1 MEGSGTGNTWSTSG
15 TTMQP
20 YKGYITTVSDN
31 PKTVEFTG
39 KINSGSISI
48 PLTRFDASTANKY
61 GFNLIGNPYTAYLD
75 WKEVATA
82 NASKMPTSTM
92 WYRTNVSGGWAFST
106 VDGLGNKV
114 PMPANVSDLIPP
126 MQAFWVRA
134 STVGNSTLDLTTT
147 MLAHDNATG
156 NKLKAPATPASER
169 TIVRLQVSNATKT
182 DELLIY
188 TDALASNSFDWY
200 DSPKMTNADA
210 NIPEISSVVGG
221 ENLVIN
227 GLNSLILDTELPI
240 RFMTQTA
247 NAFTLKANEISN
259 LPEGVK
265 VILKDNGTEFD
276 LSNGTEYSFSSDVA
290 DNTDRFSLIF
300 RAPQTTTGIK
310 VNETMNA
317 LVYVNAQN
325 QITIIANEKCNYSIY
340 NAVGQQIENG
350 ILNTKHETRNNK
362 IASGVYVVKV
372 NNQST
377 RVIIK

>member
-1 MEGSGTGNTWSTSG
+1 
-15 TTMQP
+15 MQP

-31 PKTVEFTG
+31 PKIVEFTG
-39 KINSGSISI
+39 KINSGNISI

-92 WYRTNVSGGWAFST
+92 WYRTKVSGSWDFST

-114 PMPANVSDLIPP
+114 PANVSDLIPP

-134 STVGNSTLDLTTT
+134 SGNSTLNLNPT
-147 MLAHDNATG
+147 MLADDIASG
-156 NKLKAPATPASER
+156 NKLKAPSTQASER
-169 TIVRLQVSNATKT
+169 TKVRLQVSNATKT

-188 TDALASNSFDWY
+188 TDAQASNSFDWY
-200 DSPKMTNADA
+200 DSPKMSNDDA
-210 NIPEISSVVGG
+210 NIPEISTVVDG

-227 GLNSLILDTELPI
+227 GLNSLNLDSELPI

-290 DNTDRFSLIF
+290 DNSNRFSLLF
-300 RAPQTTTGIK
+300 RSPGVTTDLDSNKSIK
-310 VNETMNA
+310 QAQVF
-317 LVYVNAQN
+317 VNAAN
-325 QITIIANEKCNYSIY
+325 QITIIAPEKSKYALFNS
-340 NAVGQQIENG
+340 VGMLIENG
-350 ILNTKHETRNNK
+350 VTTSNYQTSNFKLAT
-362 IASGVYVVKV
+362 GVYVVELSI
-372 NNQST
+372 NGQSEIQK
-377 RVIIK
+377 VIIR